1 MTTPRLT
8 PFELM
13 EKLVSF
19 PTVSRDTNLPLIDWV
34 EDYLQSHNVKTF
46 RHLHP
51 DEPKAGLWAHAG
63 PMEEGAVVLSGHTD
77 VVPVDG
83 QDWTT
88 DPFSLT
94 EANGRLYGRGTSDMK
109 SFIALALAAAHRYA
123 ERPGRVPL
131 HLSFSYDEEVG
142 CLGVPRLI
150 DDMAAHLAHRPWACI
165 VGEPTGLRVINGH
178 KGKTTVH
185 CRVRGRE
192 AHSSLTHKGVNA
204 IEHAGEVLAI
214 LAEIRDRIRHDGPI
228 DESYDP
234 PYTTVHVG
242 VIQGGTALNIVP
254 RTCDIHFEFRNLPTH
269 DPMTLL
275 DEIAG
280 RVETE
285 ILPRMH
291 ETDPDAGISF
301 TLQGN
306 FPPLETDE
314 TSDIV
319 DLVKNL
325 TGENKTFKVPFGT
338 EGGLFDRADIPT
350 VVCGPGS
357 IDQAHKPDEFI
368 LLEQFEAGR
377 QFLGRLVDHLATA

>member
-1 MTTPRLT
+1 MSSSSPDAKDILKKLISFDTTSRYSNLACIGYIQDFLESLGASCRLT
-8 PFELM
+8 YDDAETKANIFASLG
-13 EKLVSF
+13 
-19 PTVSRDTNLPLIDWV
+19 PLD
-34 EDYLQSHNVKTF
+34 
-46 RHLHP
+46 RP
-51 DEPKAGLWAHAG
+51 GLI
-63 PMEEGAVVLSGHTD
+63 LSGHTD